1 MDLQDNRGPLILRA
15 IYPLSALATLAVIG
29 RFLSRKVMKMSW
41 EIDDYAIVVA
51 LVYLKPRRTSAFIK
65 AD

>member
-1 MDLQDNRGPLILRA
+1 
-15 IYPLSALATLAVIG
+15 
-29 RFLSRKVMKMSW
+29 MKMSW